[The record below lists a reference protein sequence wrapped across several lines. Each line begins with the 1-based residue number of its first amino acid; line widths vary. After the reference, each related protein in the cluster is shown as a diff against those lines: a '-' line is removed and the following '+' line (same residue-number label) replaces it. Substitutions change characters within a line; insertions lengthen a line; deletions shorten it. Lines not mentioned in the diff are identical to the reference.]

1 MSGINDKLHFLLMRT
16 NEATRFLSFFFGVV
30 VLNSTVALPWNIYW
44 HDWKLF
50 SSVTAKIFDM
60 MGNAMGGDYFVA
72 DVVENILGLK
82 YIFIVKSIFDTL

>member
-1 MSGINDKLHFLLMRT
+1 MRT

-30 VLNSTVALPWNIYW
+30 VLNSNVALPWNIYW
-44 HDWKLF
+44 HDLKLF

-60 MGNAMGGDYFVA
+60 MGGEYFVA

-82 YIFIVKSIFDTL
+82 YNYVNRKVSFRYT

>member
-1 MSGINDKLHFLLMRT
+1 MSGINDKWHFLLMRT
-16 NEATRFLSFFFGVV
+16 NEATLFLSFPLGGGG
-30 VLNSTVALPWNIYW
+30 LNSTVALPWNIYW

-60 MGNAMGGDYFVA
+60 MGNAIGGEYFVA
-72 DVVENILGLK
+72 DVVENILEFS

>member
-1 MSGINDKLHFLLMRT
+1 MAFFLLMRT
-16 NEATRFLSFFFGVV
+16 YEATLFLSFFFGVGGW
-30 VLNSTVALPWNIYW
+30 LNSNVALPWNIYW

-60 MGNAMGGDYFVA
+60 MGNAMGGVYFVA

-82 YIFIVKSIFDTL
+82 YNYVNRKVSFRYT